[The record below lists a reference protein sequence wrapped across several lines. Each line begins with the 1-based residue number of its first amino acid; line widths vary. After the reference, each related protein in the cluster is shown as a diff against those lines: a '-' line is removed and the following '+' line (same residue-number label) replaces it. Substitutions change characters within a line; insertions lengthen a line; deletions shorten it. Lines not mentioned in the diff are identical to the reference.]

1 MHDAYGYYGQP
12 SLLSQQFLPQ
22 SLFSPGPSAF
32 GSHGGFGGWPGQLP
46 FGPFGAQGHGAQGF
60 GGQGFGGQALGGQG
74 FGGQGFGQLGGFPG
88 QQTGYSSQQM
98 GPLPF
103 GSPIGGWPGQTQL
116 ACITPQGLVAI
127 LPPQLTQQIL
137 PQLVQSLGGIAP
149 WAALQQFG
157 GQHGALAGR
166 GFQPYQTTQMAYA

>member
-12 SLLSQQFLPQ
+12 SLLAQQVLPQ
-22 SLFSPGPSAF
+22 SLFNPGPSAF

-46 FGPFGAQGHGAQGF
+46 FGPFG
-60 GGQGFGGQALGGQG
+60 GQGL
-74 FGGQGFGQLGGFPG
+74 GGQGFGQLGGFPG
-88 QQTGYSSQQM
+88 QQTGYSSQQL